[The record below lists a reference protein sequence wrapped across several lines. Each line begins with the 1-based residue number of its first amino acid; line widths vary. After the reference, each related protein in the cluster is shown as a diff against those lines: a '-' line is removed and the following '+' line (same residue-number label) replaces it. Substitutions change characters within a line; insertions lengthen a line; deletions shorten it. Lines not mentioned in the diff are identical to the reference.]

1 MTSAS
6 PSNPWRYPTLLD
18 APDAIR
24 LVVLL
29 PAIDKRVE
37 IECILRNSRLS
48 NNPDYEAL
56 SYVWGD
62 PHNTKQII
70 LSDKKFNVTTTLEAA
85 LRRLR
90 HSRKPRLLWID
101 ALCIDQGNVSERISQ
116 VQQMGAIYR
125 SAREV
130 VVWLGPESNTSLRAF
145 ETLDAIVAIIREKSW
160 ESLPFDHNAPDWLGE
175 DYHDRRK
182 ADRQMCIYRSF
193 FEDRKWGLG
202 MEAIEK
208 LLRRP
213 WWQQFG

>member
-1 MTSAS
+1 MTSAT

-29 PAIDKRVE
+29 PAIDKRV
-37 IECILRNSRLS
+37 ILCNSRLR

-62 PHNTKQII
+62 PHITKQII
-70 LSDKKFNVTTTLEAA
+70 LSDKKFHVTTNLEAA

-90 HSRKPRLLWID
+90 YSSKPRLLWID
-101 ALCIDQGNVSERISQ
+101 ALCIDQGNISERISQ
-116 VQQMGAIYR
+116 VRQMGAIYR

-130 VVWLGPESNTSLRAF
+130 AVWLGPESNTSLRAF
-145 ETLDAIVAIIREKSW
+145 ETLDAIVAILREKSW

-175 DYHDRRK
+175 DYHDLL
-182 ADRQMCIYRSF
+182 Q
-193 FEDRKWGLG
+193 
-202 MEAIEK
+202 
-208 LLRRP
+208 LLRGP
-213 WWQQFG
+213 EMGIGYGGD